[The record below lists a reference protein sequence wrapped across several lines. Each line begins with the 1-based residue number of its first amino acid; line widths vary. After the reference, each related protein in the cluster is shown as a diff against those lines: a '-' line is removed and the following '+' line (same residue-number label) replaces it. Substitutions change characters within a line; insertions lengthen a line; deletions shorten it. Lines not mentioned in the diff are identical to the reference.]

1 MQQTNLLNI
10 SQLSEELKL
19 TASPISRLK
28 QALKAINQQQ
38 SEQFQNGNN
47 IIHLVHDRSKAIDD
61 ILTLCWNYY
70 QIDKNDVCLVA
81 VGGYGRAE
89 LHPYSDVDILILH
102 TDDCLV
108 DQQPTDDSLSTANNA
123 ADDSIQT
130 DSSLLAEKLQQF
142 ITLLWDIGIDLG
154 QSVRT
159 INECVC
165 EASSDITVI
174 SNLME
179 SRFITGNED
188 LYYQLKENIE
198 PEKIWNTKD
207 FVCAKMEEQSRRH
220 QKFND
225 TAYNL
230 EPNIKEGPGGLRDI
244 QIIGWIA
251 KRHFKAHT
259 LKELV
264 TYKFITAQEYSQL
277 ETGQAFLW
285 KIRFALHSIKNRRE
299 DRLLFDYQ
307 STLAEQFGY
316 SDNDEKLAVEQ
327 FMEKYYQTVMELERL
342 NEILLQY
349 FHEVILY
356 KDIDNN
362 PIKINKR
369 FIIYKDYIS
378 TSNQNIF
385 TFYPFALL
393 EIFLI
398 LAENPQIK
406 GVRASTIRQIRNHR
420 YLIDDTFRKDLRCR
434 SLFIE
439 ILRQKNGVTHQ
450 MRRMNRYGVLAEYIP
465 AFKLIVGQMQHDLYH
480 AYTVD
485 EHTLRVLRNVR
496 RLSVEKYR
504 SELPLS
510 SSIFEKLPKPEL
522 LYIAALFH
530 DIGKGRGGNHS
541 ALGAVDAESFC
552 QNHDLSNADI
562 RMVSWLV
569 KSHLDMSMTAQRKDL
584 GDPQIIHDF
593 ALQMRDLNHL
603 NYLYLLTVADIRAT
617 SPKVWNSWKDS
628 LLIELY
634 NLTKHALGQGL
645 NNPIEQIE
653 KIYQIKEAASKLL
666 LAENYDKE
674 VFKKLWSQLPKDYF
688 LQHNIHE
695 IFWHSGNIITHQALR
710 REGDEKKPLVSIR
723 NVENK
728 GSSEILIFMENKT
741 HIFTLVTSI
750 LSQMALNVTEA
761 STYRTNTTYILHT
774 YHILDEQQKA
784 ITDLDRQENIKSKLL
799 QQLSSKEFNLS
810 NTGQRLPRIL
820 KQFSLKTEVNFSE
833 DLENNLTIMNIT
845 ASNRP
850 FLLSKIGHVLIQ
862 HEIHLVNTKIST
874 FGEKVED
881 VFYITDLENQIITD
895 FEQLKKLERSII
907 ESLDEENHQP

>member
-1 MQQTNLLNI
+1 MRQLVQQNNLFNSNDIAEQLNTV
-10 SQLSEELKL
+10 S
-19 TASPISRLK
+19 SPITLLK
-28 QALKAINQQQ
+28 QVITSINQQQ
-38 SEQFQNGNN
+38 SEQFESGHN
-47 IIHLVHDRSKAIDD
+47 IIHLVHDRSKAVDE
-61 ILTLCWNYY
+61 ILNLCWNYY
-70 QIDKNDVCLVA
+70 QLNQYPVCLVA

-89 LHPYSDVDILILH
+89 MHPYSDVDILILH
-102 TDDCLV
+102 QEHDLI
-108 DQQPTDDSLSTANNA
+108 DQQESEDSG
-123 ADDSIQT
+123 
-130 DSSLLAEKLQQF
+130 SLASKLQQF
-142 ITLLWDIGIDLG
+142 ITLLWDIGLDLG

-159 INECVC
+159 VNECID
-165 EASSDITVI
+165 EASKDITII

-179 SRFITGNED
+179 SRFITGHED
-188 LYYQLKENIE
+188 LFNQLKTALE

-207 FVCAKMEEQSRRH
+207 FFCAKMQEQTIRH

-251 KRHFKAHT
+251 KRHFKAQT

-264 TYKFITAQEYSQL
+264 NFKFITTEEYNQL

-285 KIRFALHSIKNRRE
+285 KIRFALHSIKKRRE

-307 STLAEQFGY
+307 TILAEQFGY
-316 SDNDEKLAVEQ
+316 YDNDEKLAVEQ
-327 FMEKYYQTVMELERL
+327 FMAKYYKTVMELERL

-349 FHEVILY
+349 FNEFIIY
-356 KDIDNN
+356 KDVDNH
-362 PIKINKR
+362 PVKINKR

-378 TSNQNIF
+378 TSNPNVF

-420 YLIDDTFRKDLRCR
+420 YLIDDTFRRDLRCR

-439 ILRQKNGVTHQ
+439 ILRQKNGITHQ

-496 RLSVEKYR
+496 RLSVDKYS
-504 SELPLS
+504 SELPLCS
-510 SSIFEKLPKPEL
+510 HIFSNLPKPEL

-541 ALGAVDAESFC
+541 VLGAKDAERFC
-552 QNHDLSNADI
+552 QQHDLSNTDI
-562 RMVSWLV
+562 RLVSWLV
-569 KSHLDMSMTAQRKDL
+569 NSHLDMSMTAQRKDL

-593 ALQMRDLNHL
+593 AMKMRNQNQL

-628 LLIELY
+628 LLMELY
-634 NLTKHALGQGL
+634 NLTKQALGQGL

-653 KIYQIKEAASKLL
+653 KIYQTKETVSQLL
-666 LAENYDKE
+666 RAEHFEQND
-674 VFKKLWSQLPKDYF
+674 FNQLWSQLPKDYF
-688 LQHNIHE
+688 LQHNIQE
-695 IFWHSGNIITHQALR
+695 IFWHSGNIIKHNMLQENNTI
-710 REGDEKKPLVSIR
+710 KNPLVSIR

-728 GSSEILIFMENKT
+728 GSTEILIFMENKT
-741 HIFTLVTSI
+741 HIFSLVTSV
-750 LSQMALNVTEA
+750 LAQMALSVTEA
-761 STYRTNTTYILHT
+761 STYRTLNTHILHT
-774 YHILDEQQKA
+774 YYILDDQQHA
-784 ITDLDRQENIKSKLL
+784 IEDKDRQKYIQDKLL
-799 QQLSSKEFNLS
+799 QELSKEELSKEEFNIDIS
-810 NTGQRLPRIL
+810 VQRLPRLL
-820 KQFSLKTEVNFSE
+820 KQFNLKTEVDFSE
-833 DLENNLTIMNIT
+833 DLENNLTIMNVT

-850 FLLSKIGHVLIQ
+850 YLLSKIGHVLIQ

-881 VFYITDLENQIITD
+881 VFYITDLDNQIITD
-895 FEQLKKLERSII
+895 FERLKKLELSIV
-907 ESLDEENHQP
+907 ESLDEEQEQT